1 MKKTIIIKKRYEF
14 KNLFSKGKFYYSKY
28 INMYI
33 LKNNKNYNKLA
44 IAVSKKQGKA
54 VVRNRFKRL
63 IKENYKN
70 IEESIQSGFN
80 ILFII
85 NKKSQ
90 KETKEINFYDIKE
103 NMEKLQG
110 KILALPEREDIDSQI
125 SEHMIVELYSK

>member
-1 MKKTIIIKKRYEF
+1 MKRTIMIKKRYEF

-28 INMYI
+28 INVYI

-44 IAVSKKQGKA
+44 IAVYKKQGKA

-63 IKENYKN
+63 VKENYKN
-70 IEESIQSGFN
+70 IEENIQSGFN
-80 ILFII
+80 ILFIF

-110 KILALPEREDIDSQI
+110 KIILDTRHICFLEGTYR
-125 SEHMIVELYSK
+125 L

>member
-33 LKNNKNYNKLA
+33 LKNSKNYNKLA

-90 KETKEINFYDIKE
+90 IETKEINFYNIKE
-103 NMEKLQG
+103 SMEKLFEKAG
-110 KILALPEREDIDSQI
+110 IYNEEII
-125 SEHMIVELYSK
+125 N